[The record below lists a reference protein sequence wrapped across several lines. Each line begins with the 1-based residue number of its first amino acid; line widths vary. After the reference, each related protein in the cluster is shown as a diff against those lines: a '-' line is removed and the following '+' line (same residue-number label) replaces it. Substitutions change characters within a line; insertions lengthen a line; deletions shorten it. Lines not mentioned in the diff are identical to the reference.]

1 MAGGYSVDVPTHV
14 VVLGAGFGGLEL
26 STRLSDALGDDVRVT
41 LIDQSDAFTFGFS
54 KLDVLFGRAD
64 LASVRY
70 PYRDVAA
77 PAVTFRQER
86 IVRIDPERR
95 RVDTDQG
102 TYDADILVVALGADL
117 DPGATPGF
125 TEGGHEFYSPEGA
138 EATAAVL
145 DRFDGGDVV
154 ISVLGPLFKC
164 PPAPNETA
172 FLLHDYLVRRGIR
185 DRCTIH
191 LLSPLPI
198 PIPISQD
205 TSAAIVDLLAER
217 GVTYRG
223 QSMVTRLDPAERV
236 AHLADGSTQTYD
248 LFLGIPVHCAPPVVV
263 ESGLTEDG
271 WVPVDPATFATRFP
285 DVYAVGD
292 VTSAPVPRAGIIAE
306 GEAATAADVIIARLT
321 DGPMPPPYQGAAV
334 CFIEMGDRTVGR
346 VDVNFLAGVAPT
358 ASFTP
363 PSVEQ
368 AEEKRQFG
376 ATRRERWFGYPG
388 GEPPAGS

>member
-1 MAGGYSVDVPTHV
+1 LAAGYRVDVPTHV

-41 LIDQSDAFTFGFS
+41 LIDQSDSFTFGFA
-54 KLDVLFGRAD
+54 KLDVLFGRTD
-64 LASVRY
+64 LQSVRY
-70 PYRDVAA
+70 PYRDIAA

-86 IVRIDPERR
+86 IVAIDPQRR
-95 RVDTDQG
+95 RVVTDGG
-102 TYDADILVVALGADL
+102 TYDADVLVVALGADL
-117 DPGATPGF
+117 DPAATPGF
-125 TEGGHEFYSPEGA
+125 VEGGHEFYSPGGA
-138 EATAAVL
+138 AATAEVL
-145 DRFDGGDVV
+145 DRFDGGTVV
-154 ISVLGPLFKC
+154 ISVLGPFFKC

-198 PIPISQD
+198 PIPISEE
-205 TSAAIVDLLAER
+205 TSAAIVDLLDER
-217 GVTYRG
+217 GITYRG
-223 QSMVTRLDPAERV
+223 QAMVTTLDSAERV
-236 AHLADGSTQTYD
+236 AHVADGSTLAYD
-248 LFLGIPVHCAPPVVV
+248 LFLGIPVHCAPAVVV

-306 GEAATAADVIIARLT
+306 GEAATAADVIVARLT
-321 DGPMPPPYQGAAV
+321 GGPPPPPYEGAAV
-334 CFIEMGDRTVGR
+334 CYIEMGDRTVAR
-346 VDVNFLAGVAPT
+346 VDVNFLAGAAPT
-358 ASFTP
+358 ASFSP

-368 AEEKRQFG
+368 AEQKRQFG

-388 GEPPAGS
+388 GEPPASS